1 MTDLQRIFIHS
12 ADKDKDIDYDSIT
25 KGNRRRADRFTREF
39 NELYDLF
46 DNGND
51 RFMKA
56 VHEHMSAC

>member
-1 MTDLQRIFIHS
+1 MTKTQTGFMY
-12 ADKDKDIDYDSIT
+12 ANANDKEIDYDVIT
-25 KGNRRRADRFTREF
+25 KGNRRRPDRFTREF

>member
-1 MTDLQRIFIHS
+1 MTKRQCGFMYTN
-12 ADKDKDIDYDSIT
+12 AKDTEIDYNTIT
-25 KGNRRRADRFTREF
+25 KGNHKRANRFSREF

-56 VHEHMSAC
+56 VYDHMTAC